1 MNKKLKLTKS
11 VIQAMDEQAAD
22 ILEDFE
28 KDIENFKIATQNKD
42 NQLVYL
48 GKILKVA
55 KSEYEKVTKE
65 NKELKD
71 YIIKKQKIQ
80 QQQQQQKKQFP
91 RKNIQKRY
99 KKIVYES
106 ASETEPKAKQEETS
120 DIEIEEVVEE

>member
-1 MNKKLKLTKS
+1 M
-11 VIQAMDEQAAD
+11 
-22 ILEDFE
+22 
-28 KDIENFKIATQNKD
+28 
-42 NQLVYL
+42 
-48 GKILKVA
+48 A

-71 YIIKKQKIQ
+71 YIIKKQKIQQQ

>member
-48 GKILKVA
+48 GKIVA
-55 KSEYEKVTKE
+55 KSG
-65 NKELKD
+65 
-71 YIIKKQKIQ
+71 QK
-80 QQQQQQKKQFP
+80 
-91 RKNIQKRY
+91 
-99 KKIVYES
+99 
-106 ASETEPKAKQEETS
+106 
-120 DIEIEEVVEE
+120 

>member
-106 ASETEPKAKQEETS
+106 GSETEPKAKQEQN
-120 DIEIEEVVEE
+120 VRH